1 MTFNIDHDTHK
12 VYISLQTFSLS
23 HTSSK
28 MSETF
33 VNDIEQVSKEKE
45 LYAIKK
51 HNISQEVNEMRV
63 LLSKL
68 TEIYY
73 GKQASSGIMKQL
85 QSEDTT

>member
-1 MTFNIDHDTHK
+1 MIRTK
-12 VYISLQTFSLS
+12 YISLQTFSLPYS
-23 HTSSK
+23 TSSK

-45 LYAIKK
+45 LYAIRKQ
-51 HNISQEVNEMRV
+51 NISQEVNEMRV

-85 QSEDTT
+85 ESEDT